1 MSADRS
7 DRLIEIPEAA
17 SLVRNGMTVGL
28 SGFSYQNPPMAIVRE
43 LIRQGVKDLTLVSG
57 PTSGIETDILIAA
70 GCVRRLVSAG
80 VSFENVDPI
89 APAFRYRAENGELE
103 VWECDECIWYVA
115 LKAAAW
121 GVPYLLWRGGVG
133 SSLPELNS
141 DLLEIE
147 EAGEWYLRVAAIQP
161 DIVFL
166 QAPAAD
172 RFGNVQCSPR
182 NYLGRRFAE
191 RALAEACAG
200 PVVASVERVIP
211 NQEVVAQ
218 PEWTLL
224 RGALI
229 AEAPWGSHPG
239 GLSGVYVPD
248 LDQIRL
254 YDAAAATLR
263 SDGDAALQKYL
274 HDTVFGLADHAAY
287 IETLEAGRLD
297 NLRMRAS
304 A

>member
-1 MSADRS
+1 MSVHRS
-7 DRLIEIPEAA
+7 DRLIEIQEAV
-17 SLVRNGMTVGL
+17 SLVKNGMTVGL

-43 LIRQGVKDLTLVSG
+43 LIRQGVEDLTLVSG
-57 PTSGIETDILIAA
+57 PTAGIETDMLIGA
-70 GCVRRLVSAG
+70 GCVSRLVSAC
-80 VSFENVDPI
+80 VSFENIDPI
-89 APAFRYRAENGELE
+89 APAFRHRAESGELK

-133 SSLPELNS
+133 SSLPELNP

-147 EAGEWYLRVAAIQP
+147 EDGEWFLRVAAIQP

-166 QAPAAD
+166 HAPAAD
-172 RFGNVQCSPR
+172 RYGNVQFSSR
-182 NYLGRRFAE
+182 SYLGRRFAE

-211 NQEVVAQ
+211 NHEVVAH

-224 RGALI
+224 RGALV

-239 GLSGVYVPD
+239 GLSGMYVPD
-248 LDQIRL
+248 LDRIRL
-254 YDAAAATLR
+254 YDSAATALR
-263 SDGDAALQKYL
+263 SGSDDALQQYL
-274 HDTVFGLADHAAY
+274 RDTVFDLADHDAYLDTLDAAK
-287 IETLEAGRLD
+287 LD
-297 NLRMRAS
+297 DLSMRPAS
-304 A
+304 